1 MLLFWTLRGTTFY
14 QALLEK
20 VAVAP
25 WSVSQKQ
32 FFLFLLADNF
42 GIYLNNSKEHG
53 FIAFCFF
60 FLVLSSM
67 EYEDKTIFS
76 QRNDGLSGYYFVF
89 MSLPHI

>member
-1 MLLFWTLRGTTFY
+1 MHAAVLDFKRYHILPG
-14 QALLEK
+14 LLEK

-25 WSVSQKQ
+25 WSLSQKQ
-32 FFLFLLADNF
+32 VFLFLLADNF

-67 EYEDKTIFS
+67 EYEDKTMFS
-76 QRNDGLSGYYFVF
+76 QCNDG
-89 MSLPHI
+89 